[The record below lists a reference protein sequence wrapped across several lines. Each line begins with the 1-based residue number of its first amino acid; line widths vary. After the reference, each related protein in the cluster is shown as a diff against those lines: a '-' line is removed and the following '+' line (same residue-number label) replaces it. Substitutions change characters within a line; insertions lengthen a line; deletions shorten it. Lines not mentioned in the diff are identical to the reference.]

1 MFGLWHQGLQDPGQ
15 LGEKSPLFFLFSTGE
30 AGTRVSLANFNK
42 AATPTGAIRQQ
53 IIMMRPTSRILIT
66 LEGKDAYV
74 YKAKIKAKS
83 AGSTVEESFSNID
96 QYLDSLS
103 DTKGKKSA

>member
-1 MFGLWHQGLQDPGQ
+1 M
-15 LGEKSPLFFLFSTGE
+15 
-30 AGTRVSLANFNK
+30 V
-42 AATPTGAIRQQ
+42 
-53 IIMMRPTSRILIT
+53 RPNGRTLIT

-83 AGSTVEESFSNID
+83 AGSTVEESFSNIE

-103 DTKGKKSA
+103 ESKGKKSAQD